1 MIYGVLLVLCI
12 PVAIWAGRKGLNPW
26 GYFFVS
32 LILTPIVGGLAVA
45 LAKPHG
51 GKKKCPGCA
60 EWVQGEA
67 LVCRFCQYNF
77 ASAFRR
83 GEVQSGDVPR

>member
-1 MIYGVLLVLCI
+1 MIYGVWLFLCI

-32 LILTPIVGGLAVA
+32 LILTPVVGGLAVA

-51 GKKKCPGCA
+51 GKKKCAACA
-60 EWVQGEA
+60 EWVPPEA
-67 LVCRFCQYNF
+67 QVCRHCGH
-77 ASAFRR
+77 AF
-83 GEVQSGDVPR
+83 GGA

>member
-1 MIYGVLLVLCI
+1 MDAMDGAMIYGVWLFLCI

-32 LILTPIVGGLAVA
+32 VILTPVVGGLAIA
-45 LAKPHG
+45 MAKPHG
-51 GKKKCPGCA
+51 GKKKCPACA

-67 LVCRFCQYNF
+67 QVCRHCGH
-77 ASAFRR
+77 AF
-83 GEVQSGDVPR
+83 GGA